1 MARLAESP
9 ESKSVE
15 PEKSG
20 EATKESP
27 KAAQVYVGTKPK
39 FVRTNPPK
47 EAPAPVRVANAL
59 KALAMGPAGK
69 KTEPTRPLL
78 KQGETSL
85 SKLVASNQG
94 GVANKQPEQKSP
106 PAPVEKRSLK
116 DLLSNGKPIGSGRK
130 TSSKLGAIASPEEK
144 PVAEKKPAAAA
155 VLTSLS
161 QLAGE
166 VEPSTKQ
173 QKVMNAAKPLVPAK
187 SSSTDTAE
195 TPVKNS
201 AEKFQRSL
209 LAARIANDSK
219 AKASSSAS
227 VKSTSGSLTDII
239 LGQEKPAL
247 AQQNVASG
255 EKRRT
260 SLFPAKKE
268 SKLSRLIQK

>member
-1 MARLAESP
+1 MAAFTG
-9 ESKSVE
+9 E
-15 PEKSG
+15 PSHV
-20 EATKESP
+20 ANSI
-27 KAAQVYVGTKPK
+27 AAA
-39 FVRTNPPK
+39 PPK

-173 QKVMNAAKPLVPAK
+173 QKVMNAAKPLVPAE
-187 SSSTDTAE
+187 SSTDTEE
-195 TPVKNS
+195 TPVKNN